1 MRTFT
6 RLSGIG
12 APLPGSNIDTDQIL
26 PKQFLKV
33 VERTGLARA
42 LFYDQRFDEGGAAK
56 SGFVLNT
63 PPYDKACILVTGE
76 NFACGSSR
84 EHAVW
89 ALIDFGIRCVI
100 APSFSEIFYSN
111 SFNNGLLPIALPVDT
126 SRQLL
131 QESHSA
137 QPTFTVDLPAQ
148 TVTSPSG
155 AVFGFTIDSN
165 RKRTLMLGLDEIG
178 STLERIA
185 EIEAF
190 ERQLDGLLD
199 TCPRVSPLER
209 S

>member
-1 MRTFT
+1 VRTLTHF
-6 RLSGIG
+6 SGIG

-42 LFYDQRFDEGGAAK
+42 LFYDQRFDENGAAK
-56 SGFVLNT
+56 PGFVLNT
-63 PPYDKACILVTGE
+63 APYDKACILVTGE

-111 SFNNGLLPIALPVDT
+111 SFNNGLLPIALPLDT

-131 QESHSA
+131 RESHSE

-165 RKRTLMLGLDEIG
+165 RKRRLMLGLDEIA

-190 ERQLDGLLD
+190 ERQLDRPSRYVPEG
-199 TCPRVSPLER
+199 VAS
-209 S
+209 